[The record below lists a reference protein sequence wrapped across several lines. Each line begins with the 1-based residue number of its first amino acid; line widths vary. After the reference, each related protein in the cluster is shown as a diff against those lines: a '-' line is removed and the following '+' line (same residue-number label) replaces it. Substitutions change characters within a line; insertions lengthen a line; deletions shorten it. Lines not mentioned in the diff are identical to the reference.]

1 MMTYKKAVAIIAGV
15 VLLTLGSIALIS
27 TLKFD
32 YDFEAFFPQDDPETD
47 FYLEFRDAFETD
59 NDFFIV
65 VVENKEGIFKEDFLV
80 KVDSLNRAL
89 KKVDHVVEAIGPT
102 DLTEFVRDPLL
113 GSVFTRPVLRF
124 NEPENYQ
131 IDSTSIYSN
140 KSFVGVFVSED
151 AKSVAIN
158 LKHEERLGKLKCDQ
172 LSIDIEE
179 QVKAMGFDEY
189 HVIGRALGQRIYVEM
204 MIKELITFISLSL
217 IITIVFLFI
226 AFRSGWGIII
236 PTLVVMISI
245 LWTLGFMRLIG
256 KNIDLMIT
264 VLPTIIFV
272 VGMSDSVHVLTK
284 YLQELRSGKDKY
296 EALRYAFKSIRL
308 ATFLTALT
316 TSIGF
321 LTLTLSN
328 IKPISDFGIYTAM
341 GVMLA
346 YGLTFTMLP
355 AVLFLAKPKRL
366 YAFSSSDDFWTKKLH
381 RALAWIFRFRNRVLI
396 GGVAVLAL
404 GFYGISLLIVDNV
417 MLEDLRD
424 DHFLKQE
431 FRYMEKH
438 YSGVRPFEMAIL
450 PKEGVDIYDRDF
462 LVAVDSIDSFL
473 ETSYGVGNLMSI
485 SRIVKNLH
493 KGLNGGQSD
502 FFIVPEQHEI
512 EQIKKILKRK
522 DIKELSQLFVNVEQR
537 TLRISGKVGDLGRI
551 HFEGLNGQL
560 DQYIQRNQLDRL
572 LDYKVTG
579 TAHLI
584 DVNNRALVDNMVLDL
599 LLSVFMVGLVMAIIY
614 KSPRMLFLT
623 IIPNVIPL
631 ILVGGIMGFSGI
643 PIKVSTSIVFNIAF
657 GIAVDDTIHFLA
669 RVRTL
674 LADGYTLPYAV
685 KRTFLT
691 TGKAMIITT
700 LILCGGFM
708 TLIASSFL
716 GTFYI
721 GYLITITLIIG
732 VVTELLF
739 APLIVLYFYKH
750 KPKVEQS
757 LI

>member
-1 MMTYKKAVAIIAGV
+1 MNLKKAVAIIIGV
-15 VLLTLGSIALIS
+15 VLLTCGSIALIS

-47 FYLEFRDAFETD
+47 FYLKFRDAFETD

-65 VVENKEGIFKEDFLV
+65 VVENKDGIFKEDFLV
-80 KVDSLNRAL
+80 KVDSLNRVL

-102 DLTEFVRDPLL
+102 ALTEFVRDPLL
-113 GSVFTRPVLRF
+113 GSIFTRPVIRF
-124 NEPENYQ
+124 NEPENYT
-131 IDSTSIYSN
+131 IDSSSVYSN
-140 KSFVGVFVSED
+140 KQYVGVFLSED

-158 LKHEERLGKLKCDQ
+158 LKHDERLGKLKCDQ
-172 LSIDIEE
+172 LSIDIENA
-179 QVKAMGFDEY
+179 VKSFGFDGY
-189 HVIGRALGQRIYVEM
+189 HVIGRALGQRVYVEM

-217 IITIVFLFI
+217 IITVVFLFI

-245 LWTLGFMRLIG
+245 LWTLGFMKLIG
-256 KNIDLMIT
+256 KDIDLMIT

-284 YLQELRSGKDKY
+284 YLQELRNGKDKF
-296 EALRYAFKSIRL
+296 EALRHAFKSIRL

-328 IKPISDFGIYTAM
+328 IKPISDFGIYTSM

-355 AVLFLAKPKRL
+355 AILFLAKPKRL
-366 YAFSSSDDFWTKKLH
+366 YAFSSSDDFWTLKLH
-381 RALAWIFRFRNRVLI
+381 RTLAWIFKFKKRVFVGGLI
-396 GGVAVLAL
+396 VLGL

-438 YSGVRPFEMAIL
+438 YSGVRPFEMAVL
-450 PKEGVDIYDRDF
+450 PKNGVDIYDRDF
-462 LVAVDSIDSFL
+462 LIALDSVDQFL
-473 ETSYGVGNLMSI
+473 ENNYGVGNLMSLA
-485 SRIVKNLH
+485 RIVKNIN
-493 KGLNGGQSD
+493 KGLNGGQAD
-502 FFIVPEQHEI
+502 FYVIPEQYEI

-522 DIKELSQLFVNVEQR
+522 DVKELAELFVNVDSK
-537 TLRISGKVGDLGRI
+537 TLRVSGKVGDLGRI
-551 HFEGLNGQL
+551 HFETLNKDL
-560 DQYIQRNQLDRL
+560 DEYIQKHHLNQDF
-572 LDYKVTG
+572 DYKVTG

-584 DVNNRALVDNMVLDL
+584 DVNNRALVDNMILDL
-599 LLSVFMVGLVMAIIY
+599 LLSVLMVGLVMAIIY
-614 KSPRMLFLT
+614 KSPRMLILT

-739 APLIVLYFYKH
+739 APLIVLFFYKH
-750 KPKVEQS
+750 TPKVERS
-757 LI
+757 II